1 MPSSHIKA
9 QLQGASLV
17 LLSGVTLSTKAILA
31 KLAYRHGVDALTIL
45 CLRMFLAVPLLL
57 LSVYFAEKSSATRLT
72 RKDLLQIALLGVTGY
87 YISAM
92 LDFLGLM
99 YISAALERCSSSVV
113 RSVMPRIWSERA
125 D

>member
-1 MPSSHIKA
+1 VPSSHIKA
-9 QLQGASLV
+9 QLQGATLV

-31 KLAYRHGVDALTIL
+31 KLAYRHGVDALTML
-45 CLRMFLAVPLLL
+45 SLRMFFAVPLLL

-92 LDFLGLM
+92 LDFLGL
-99 YISAALERCSSSVV
+99 
-113 RSVMPRIWSERA
+113 SEEEQLRQQELRTILPGR
-125 D
+125 DPKRVGG